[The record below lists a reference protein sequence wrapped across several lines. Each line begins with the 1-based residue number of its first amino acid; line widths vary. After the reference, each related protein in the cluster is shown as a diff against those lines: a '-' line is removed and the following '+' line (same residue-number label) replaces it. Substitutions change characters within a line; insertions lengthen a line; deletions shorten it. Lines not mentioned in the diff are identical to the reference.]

1 MHAPAPFL
9 LPADAPAIVHVLDL
23 PVPPSTNRLWAH
35 GRGRVFKSK
44 DYAQWLEDAGMALL
58 LDRKLGRRETITG
71 KFTAIIQ
78 VARDVTKGDLD
89 NIPKALFDICQRY
102 QFISND
108 VNLKE
113 YAVKW
118 TDDSAPRGCRIT
130 LRSVQG

>member
-1 MHAPAPFL
+1 MHAPFL
-9 LPADAPAIVHVLDL
+9 LPADAPTIAHVLDL
-23 PVPPSTNRLWAH
+23 PAPPSTNRLWAQ

-44 DYAQWLEDAGMALL
+44 DYARWLDDAGLALL
-58 LDRKLGRRETITG
+58 VDRKIGGRKTITG

-108 VNLKE
+108 VNLEE
-113 YAVKW
+113 YTVKW
-118 TDDSAPRGCRIT
+118 TDENAPRGCRIT
-130 LRSVQG
+130 LVSVA